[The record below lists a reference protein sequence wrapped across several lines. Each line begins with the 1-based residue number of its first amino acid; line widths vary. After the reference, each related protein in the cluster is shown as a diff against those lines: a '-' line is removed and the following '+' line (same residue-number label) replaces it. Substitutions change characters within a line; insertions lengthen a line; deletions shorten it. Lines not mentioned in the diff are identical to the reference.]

1 MITWDIIEILT
12 ERFFLGRGHSNKFF
26 FGNLSFLFSR
36 MSFGFDKAIYI
47 EYNVVLVIFQLV

>member
-26 FGNLSFLFSR
+26 WQSEFFVFKDDIWLRQNGINEL
-36 MSFGFDKAIYI
+36 
-47 EYNVVLVIFQLV
+47 